1 STPSKS
7 PLPRLRP
14 WAEIASLR
22 SCFTLWPQDR
32 YARHANS
39 NNRRP
44 PLLGVSARIVSSAT
58 SSRRRTVRHKSAM
71 RTTGL
76 WVAGSKSTQ
85 PDPIRNRLRIE
96 RTGEPRDSWT
106 KQTYYPHRPT
116 RTALWVRLNAKRR
129 IRSRK
134 RPETPA
140 GHPHLSPPVNSAGPA
155 PRRSGCDAACKD
167 RVGLPDS
174 ARRSSARLDV
184 LGVTTCTLRT
194 PPLLVISPPSLSHDE
209 VVRVRFPISAPLPR
223 LRLPILSS
231 AVDSVSPLFDL
242 VPAPGG
248 CFV

>member
-32 YARHANS
+32 YAPHANS

-167 RVGLPDS
+167 RV
-174 ARRSSARLDV
+174 RLGWAYRIQRGAPR
-184 LGVTTCTLRT
+184 LGSTFL
-194 PPLLVISPPSLSHDE
+194 
-209 VVRVRFPISAPLPR
+209 ALPR
-223 LRLPILSS
+223 VL
-231 AVDSVSPLFDL
+231 
-242 VPAPGG
+242 
-248 CFV
+248 